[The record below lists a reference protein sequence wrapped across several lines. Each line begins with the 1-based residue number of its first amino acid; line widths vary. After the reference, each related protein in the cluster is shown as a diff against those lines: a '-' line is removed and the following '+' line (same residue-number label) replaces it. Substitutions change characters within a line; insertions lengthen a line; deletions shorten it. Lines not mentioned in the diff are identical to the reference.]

1 MAETVSKREQ
11 LRGERR
17 RQIIEAALAVFAE
30 KGFNA
35 AKVSDVAARA
45 GVSQGTIYL
54 YFEGKEQLLVQA
66 LGAFFDDFG
75 QGTISALEE
84 WPTSAGKLRALG
96 RVLAEFAVEAGGLF
110 TLFLEFW
117 ASSSHRE
124 EAGQLWTSML
134 AKYKDLVVELVK
146 EGVSNGEFKPVDA
159 ESLVWAMMATYDG
172 LAAYVML
179 MPDLDLVRV
188 SQAFVDTLLEGLQ
201 AGTQGDV
208 VGC

>member
-96 RVLAEFAVEAGGLF
+96 GFWRNSRERPGVLSPSFPSFGHPVSTVERPG
-110 TLFLEFW
+110 
-117 ASSSHRE
+117 
-124 EAGQLWTSML
+124 
-134 AKYKDLVVELVK
+134 
-146 EGVSNGEFKPVDA
+146 N
-159 ESLVWAMMATYDG
+159 
-172 LAAYVML
+172 
-179 MPDLDLVRV
+179 
-188 SQAFVDTLLEGLQ
+188 
-201 AGTQGDV
+201 
-208 VGC
+208 C

>member
-75 QGTISALEE
+75 QGTISALEA

-208 VGC
+208 VGR

>member
-75 QGTISALEE
+75 QGTISALEA

-96 RVLAEFAVEAGGLF
+96 WVLAEFAVEAGGLF

-124 EAGQLWTSML
+124 ESGQLWTSML

-208 VGC
+208 VGR